1 MTDVAGTGG
10 RSDKAV
16 RVGASRV
23 KLGRLIKS
31 GGAGS
36 VYLLPQRPQSVAK
49 LYHDHLH
56 PDAYSRKVEA
66 MLALSPDLPVRE
78 EHGERYVQIAWPTEL
93 VHDDRGRFL
102 GFLMPLLDIA
112 ATSELETVLQ
122 ERQAAAQGLPTG
134 LGAKMTLAAN
144 LASVIAALHRRQHYV
159 VDLKPVN
166 LRFYRESL
174 YIALLDCDGFSIQ
187 GRGERFRASQFTPDY
202 LAPEFQ
208 RGGVASEGERT
219 QDLFALAVVV
229 FRLLNF
235 GIHPFTGKPGSQRVP
250 TDIPGRIRDDCYAY
264 GRRPNPAMAPSPVS
278 GHALMPGE
286 LRDLFDRAFGGR
298 DRPDADEWA
307 KLLTRYARRDG
318 GQLVGCRRNPAHQ
331 HFTGMACAACA
342 RAELLERSRRQARA
356 QPRQTRAR
364 RVYTPAP
371 GRAHATTTG
380 PRRGAPQSGPSAGG
394 TSGCLTAIVI
404 VVLGCILMSRSCG
417 NDPVPADPI
426 RPHATISRP
435 VVVEQRAE
443 PDPLPPIVPVTTRP
457 DPARM
462 EHATLGVL
470 EAMGAGD
477 ASAYAH
483 AMAELTAAAQAY
495 PRAQPASLQAY
506 FAGIGQRNESTRE
519 RLETRDD
526 DLRAIVE
533 ADPYAAFAVIELG
546 VRLLLRGRPAE
557 ARAMFTQAAA
567 TDPRNPKAWYGL
579 GLSYLEED
587 QARAA
592 AGIAVAQL
600 GFANGDEADATAGI
614 FDLALQN
621 GSDTRQRLASAKA
634 RAGELAATLR
644 DVPVRNEAARTR

>member
-1 MTDVAGTGG
+1 
-10 RSDKAV
+10 V

-144 LASVIAALHRRQHYV
+144 LASVIAALHRRRHYV

-208 RGGVASEGERT
+208 RRGVASEGERT

-235 GIHPFTGKPGSQRVP
+235 GIHPFTGKPASQRVP
-250 TDIPGRIRDDCYAY
+250 TDIPGRIHDGCYAY
-264 GRRPNPAMAPSPVS
+264 GRRPNPAMAPSPAS
-278 GHALMPGE
+278 GHALMPGD
-286 LRDLFDRAFGGR
+286 LRDMFDRAFGGR

-307 KLLTRYARRDG
+307 RLLTRYARRDG
-318 GQLVGCRRNPAHQ
+318 GQLVGCRRDPTHQ
-331 HFTGMACAACA
+331 HFAGMACAACA
-342 RAELLERSRRQARA
+342 RAQLLDRTRRQARA
-356 QPRQTRAR
+356 QPQRKHQ
-364 RVYTPAP
+364 P
-371 GRAHATTTG
+371 GGGAQALSAG
-380 PRRGAPQSGPSAGG
+380 VRRGTPQPRTAPNFL
-394 TSGCLTAIVI
+394 SGCLIPLAFATIVLVMI
-404 VVLGCILMSRSCG
+404 VRGCSDD
-417 NDPVPADPI
+417 DPPRA
-426 RPHATISRP
+426 RHATPSYPPRVERVAER
-435 VVVEQRAE
+435 VVVRPENSVTT
-443 PDPLPPIVPVTTRP
+443 IVPVATKPDTAHMERTTL
-457 DPARM
+457 
-462 EHATLGVL
+462 ATMR
-470 EAMGAGD
+470 AMAAGD
-477 ASAYAH
+477 AAAYA
-483 AMAELTAAAQAY
+483 AATTNMTRIARTY

-506 FAGIGQRNESTRE
+506 VTELKRRPGQDDTFEVRN
-519 RLETRDD
+519 DAY
-526 DLRAIVE
+526 RAIVD
-533 ADPYAAFAVIELG
+533 ADPYASFAVIELG
-546 VRLLLRGRPAE
+546 TRHLIRGRMDD
-557 ARAMFTQAAA
+557 ARAMFTLAASV
-567 TDPRNPKAWYGL
+567 DPRNPMAWYGL
-579 GLSYLEED
+579 GMSYLGQDNEL
-587 QARAA
+587 AA
-592 AGIAVAQL
+592 AGIAIAELHGVDAGEASRASIVFEATLMGKQDAL
-600 GFANGDEADATAGI
+600 GHLRSAKEKAEQMATAM
-614 FDLALQN
+614 
-621 GSDTRQRLASAKA
+621 
-634 RAGELAATLR
+634 R
-644 DVPVRNEAARTR
+644 DEPVSGGNPIPP